1 MLPSDPVPGK
11 YILLEDLTDGLKA
24 PCILDIKMGTRQY
37 GIWASEKKMK
47 SQMRKC
53 QKTTSYE
60 TGIRICGMQ
69 AYNTTTGRFLFQNKY
84 YGRKLTKETLP
95 LTLREFFFNGSEVV
109 LAHIPI
115 LLTKLRELAKIIKT
129 LNGYRFYASSLLIY
143 YDGDNAPQL
152 PSVQSLTSQGTTT
165 TTRSAPPPINTSSS
179 VSGRPSSMAPES
191 ANRTMAGPRS
201 PTTAATITAT
211 ATAVPE
217 NVRMIRQGGDGN
229 KSLSDPCR
237 TDLKVIDFAHCT
249 PGIYDE
255 DAMPPYPP
263 MHPDEPD
270 KGYLLGLKNLM
281 MIFRNIWDENGGDES
296 VSLVWLKQEE
306 ELWYGVWE

>member
-1 MLPSDPVPGK
+1 PALPLVPFTNQVGGHASFLRFSNKAICKPVSENEQVFYEYLEAHHPEVLPFIPAYLGRGMLPSDPVPGK

-152 PSVQSLTSQGTTT
+152 PSV
-165 TTRSAPPPINTSSS
+165 
-179 VSGRPSSMAPES
+179 
-191 ANRTMAGPRS
+191 
-201 PTTAATITAT
+201 
-211 ATAVPE
+211 
-217 NVRMIRQGGDGN
+217 
-229 KSLSDPCR
+229 
-237 TDLKVIDFAHCT
+237 IDFAHCT

>member
-1 MLPSDPVPGK
+1 PALPLVPFTNQVGGHASFLRFSNKAICKPVSENEQVFYEYLEAHHPEVLPFIPAYLGVLNDASKRRILPSDPVPGK

-84 YGRKLTKETLP
+84 YGRRLTKETLP

-115 LLTKLRELAKIIKT
+115 LLRKLKDLARIIKT

-152 PSVQSLTSQGTTT
+152 PSV
-165 TTRSAPPPINTSSS
+165 
-179 VSGRPSSMAPES
+179 
-191 ANRTMAGPRS
+191 
-201 PTTAATITAT
+201 
-211 ATAVPE
+211 
-217 NVRMIRQGGDGN
+217 
-229 KSLSDPCR
+229 
-237 TDLKVIDFAHCT
+237 IDFAHCT
-249 PGIYDE
+249 PGIYDD

-281 MIFRNIWDENGGDES
+281 MIFRDIWDANGGDES
-296 VSLVWLKQEE
+296 VSLVWLKEEE
-306 ELWYGVWE
+306 ELWDGVWE